1 MGLRVFFMPKMPL
14 TALKRLKIYGDND
27 TIQSMKERQTIKGVT
42 SAKERAFY
50 GAQNTD
56 FINCRTEGEEDGESA
71 FKETENITLDGCSLS
86 LRYPLWHCK
95 NSTITNSVMADTCRA
110 ALWYDE
116 NLLIKNLDA
125 KGIKAL
131 RESKKI
137 TIGKSSFLS
146 DEFCWRCEDLNL
158 HKVKVESVY
167 AFFQSENAFI
177 QYLDFKGKYSFQ
189 YVRNFFIRNSSL
201 DTKDAF
207 WHSED
212 VTCVNCDIKGEY
224 LGWYSKNLTL
234 IDCRISGTQPLCYAE
249 NLKLVNC
256 TMEGCDLS
264 FERSTVEAEVNGKI
278 DSVKNAE
285 GKIEADE
292 IGDIIRDEYAK
303 GDCEIIIRD
312 KK

>member
-1 MGLRVFFMPKMPL
+1 
-14 TALKRLKIYGDND
+14 
-27 TIQSMKERQTIKGVT
+27 MKERQTIQGVT

-50 GAQNTD
+50 GARDTD
-56 FINCRTEGEEDGESA
+56 FIDCRIEGEEDGESA
-71 FKETENITLDGCSLS
+71 FKETENIKIDGCFLS

-95 NSTITNSVMADTCRA
+95 NSTIINSVMTDACRA

-131 RESKKI
+131 RECKKI

-167 AFFQSENAFI
+167 AFLESKNAFI
-177 QYLDFKGKYSFQ
+177 QYLDFKGKYSFR
-189 YVRNFFIRNSSL
+189 YTENFFIRNSSL

-207 WHSED
+207 WHSKN
-212 VTCVNCDIKGEY
+212 VTCVNCDVKGEY
-224 LGWYSKNLTL
+224 LGWYSENLTF
-234 IDCRISGTQPLCYAE
+234 IDCRISGTQPLCYAK

-256 TMEGCDLS
+256 TMDGCDLA
-264 FERSTVEAEVNGKI
+264 FERSTVEAQVNGKI

>member
-1 MGLRVFFMPKMPL
+1 
-14 TALKRLKIYGDND
+14 
-27 TIQSMKERQTIKGVT
+27 MKERQTIKGVT

-167 AFFQSENAFI
+167 AFFQSKNAFI

-189 YVRNFFIRNSSL
+189 YVRNFFIRNSLL

-264 FERSTVEAEVNGKI
+264 FERSTVEAEVNSKI

-292 IGDIIRDEYAK
+292 IGSIIRDEYAK